1 MLEIL
6 NDNRMSIAVFERNLN
21 QFGELGYVRRTTLG
35 QKLREL
41 KLAGL
46 TLYMIEEI
54 CELLDTAQDGFLFS
68 SYFTDY
74 LRSYQVHSELKNIN
88 LSVSWFQ
95 KEIYKTVQ
103 QFCID
108 QGIGM
113 KKLKFYKGKVDED
126 INIEQLIDIF

>member
-54 CELLDTAQDGFLFS
+54 CELLDTA
-68 SYFTDY
+68 
-74 LRSYQVHSELKNIN
+74 
-88 LSVSWFQ
+88 
-95 KEIYKTVQ
+95 
-103 QFCID
+103 
-108 QGIGM
+108 
-113 KKLKFYKGKVDED
+113 
-126 INIEQLIDIF
+126 